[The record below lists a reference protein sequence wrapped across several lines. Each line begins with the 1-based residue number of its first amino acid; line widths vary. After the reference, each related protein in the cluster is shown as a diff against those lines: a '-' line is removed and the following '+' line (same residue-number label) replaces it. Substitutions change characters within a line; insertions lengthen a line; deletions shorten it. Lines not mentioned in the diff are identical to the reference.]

1 MLRRLHHQQPESF
14 AFTEANLEWAK
25 TQIAKYPEGRQA
37 SAVIPLLW
45 RAQEQEG
52 WISRPIIET
61 VASMLGMANIRV
73 LEVAS
78 FYFMFQ
84 MAPVGRYN
92 VQVCGT
98 TTCMICGAEDLIAVC
113 KEKIGPKAHTPYRE
127 GMFSWEE
134 VECLGACANAPMV
147 QIGKDFYEDL
157 TTEKFAWILDELAA
171 GRVPTPGPQ
180 GGRHASEPKAGLTS
194 LIIPEGE
201 AKNSRNASVQLAVA
215 LEDGQTRIQG
225 TEPVAS
231 AAVINSDIDAPAPEK
246 TDEAPQHEAA
256 PPQPEAGTEHHHTDR
271 PEGSEELEAMQ
282 PQSLAEA
289 VEGKPD
295 DLQRIPGIGP
305 AIEKRLNE
313 AGVFHYSQ
321 IAAWSDAELAWI
333 EREVPGVSGRATR
346 DDWRGAAAAL
356 AQEEAA
362 EHEPRHQNTHGEN
375 QG

>member
-1 MLRRLHHQQPESF
+1 MGE
-14 AFTEANLEWAK
+14 
-25 TQIAKYPEGRQA
+25 
-37 SAVIPLLW
+37 
-45 RAQEQEG
+45 
-52 WISRPIIET
+52 
-61 VASMLGMANIRV
+61 
-73 LEVAS
+73 EVAS

-84 MAPVGRYN
+84 MSPVGRYN

-98 TTCMICGAEDLIAVC
+98 TTCMICGAEDLISVC

-157 TTEKFAWILDELAA
+157 TTERFAEILDELAA

-180 GGRHASEPKAGLTS
+180 GGRYASEPKGGLTS
-194 LIIPEGE
+194 LIIPQGE
-201 AKNSRNASVQLAVA
+201 DRNSRNASVQLAVA

-225 TEPVAS
+225 TEPVADAS
-231 AAVINSDIDAPAPEK
+231 MINSDMASPAPEK
-246 TDEAPQHEAA
+246 SQDAPQRSAP
-256 PPQPEAGTEHHHTDR
+256 PPQPEPGSEHHHEDR

-305 AIEKRLNE
+305 AIETRLNE
-313 AGVFHYSQ
+313 NGVFHFSQ
-321 IAAWSDAELAWI
+321 IAQWSDAEVAWV
-333 EREVPGVSGRATR
+333 EREIPGAAGRPTR
-346 DDWRGAAAAL
+346 DDWRAAAARL
-356 AQEEAA
+356 AEEEVA
-362 EHEPRHQNTHGEN
+362 EREPDHNDTHGESRD
-375 QG
+375 

>member
-1 MLRRLHHQQPESF
+1 MLRRLHHEQPESF

-61 VASMLGMANIRV
+61 VAKMLGMANIRV

-84 MAPVGRYN
+84 MSPVGRYN

-157 TTEKFAWILDELAA
+157 TTEKLAWILDELAA

-180 GGRHASEPKAGLTS
+180 GGRYASEPKSGLTS

-201 AKNSRNASVQLAVA
+201 TRNTRNASVQLACA

-231 AAVINSDIDAPAPEK
+231 VAVINSDMSAPAPEK
-246 TDEAPQHEAA
+246 APEAPQPEAA
-256 PPQPEAGTEHHHTDR
+256 PPQPEAGTGYDHEAR
-271 PEGSEELEAMQ
+271 PEGSDALEAIQ
-282 PQSLAEA
+282 PDVLAEA
-289 VEGKPD
+289 IDGKPD
-295 DLQRIPGIGP
+295 DLKAITGIGP
-305 AIEKRLNE
+305 AIEGNLNQ

-321 IAAWSDAELAWI
+321 IAAWSDAEAAWI
-333 EREVPGVSGRATR
+333 ESNVAGCAGRVSR
-346 DDWRGAAAAL
+346 DDWRGQAGKLAADA
-356 AQEEAA
+356 
-362 EHEPRHQNTHGEN
+362 GEN
-375 QG
+375 

>member
-1 MLRRLHHQQPESF
+1 MLRRLHHEQPESF

-61 VASMLGMANIRV
+61 VAKMLDMANIRV

-113 KEKIGPKAHTPYRE
+113 KEKIGPKAHTPYRD
-127 GMFSWEE
+127 GLFSWEE

-157 TTEKFAWILDELAA
+157 TAKRLGEILDELAA

-180 GGRHASEPKAGLTS
+180 NGRYASEPKTGLTA

-201 AKNSRNASVQLAVA
+201 SRNRLNASVQLATA

-231 AAVINSDIDAPAPEK
+231 ASVINSDMSADAPAKAQPAQE
-246 TDEAPQHEAA
+246 PSA
-256 PPQPEAGTEHHHTDR
+256 PPQPEPEVEHDHEAR
-271 PEGSEELEAMQ
+271 PEGSETLEAMQ
-282 PQSLAEA
+282 PAALAEA
-289 VEGKPD
+289 IDGKPD
-295 DLQRIPGIGP
+295 DLKAITGIGP
-305 AIEKRLNE
+305 AIETNLN
-313 AGVFHYSQ
+313 AVGVFHYSQ
-321 IAAWSDAELAWI
+321 IAGWTDAEVAWI
-333 EREVPGVSGRATR
+333 ESNVAGAAGRPTR
-346 DDWRGAAAAL
+346 DDWRGQAKAL
-356 AQEEAA
+356 ADQAGG
-362 EHEPRHQNTHGEN
+362 N
-375 QG
+375 